1 MARVIRLDQV
11 GTYVEQQM
19 EKLLACCGVG
29 N

>member
-11 GTYVEQQM
+11 GTYVEQQDG
-19 EKLLACCGVG
+19 EAAAFRSAG